1 MGAYSGYVDND
12 NKLRSLSGKTPTG
25 NKTIG
30 DFRTAAQANG
40 DGYEQ
45 LNFYKLTALQ
55 ILYLI
60 RYKSLNSQA
69 ALGQGYTSSSNTA
82 AAQTGATDDKGMNYG
97 DTSTTGRV
105 KCNGIE
111 DFFGNIFQWVDGY
124 KATSTT
130 MIKTADG
137 NFNDNATGY
146 EEHPCT
152 VPNRSGY
159 LKDIVGDNELAFT
172 PKTFGG
178 SSSTYYA
185 DYGNLSS
192 GCLPVFGGGWGD
204 GASAGAFCLHCCYSA
219 SERYS
224 FIGARLLLCK
234 ATKAA

>member
-1 MGAYSGYVDND
+1 
-12 NKLRSLSGKTPTG
+12 
-25 NKTIG
+25 
-30 DFRTAAQANG
+30 
-40 DGYEQ
+40 
-45 LNFYKLTALQ
+45 
-55 ILYLI
+55 
-60 RYKSLNSQA
+60 
-69 ALGQGYTSSSNTA
+69 
-82 AAQTGATDDKGMNYG
+82 MNYG

-130 MIKTADG
+130 MVKTADG

-152 VPNRSGY
+152 VPNNGGY

-172 PKTFGG
+172 PKTFSG

-185 DYGNLSS
+185 DYGYLGSVF
-192 GCLPVFGGGWGD
+192 LPAFGGYWAD
-204 GASAGAFCLHCCYSA
+204 GAGAGAFCLNCSYSA
-219 SERYS
+219 SSSGPYV
-224 FIGARLLLCK
+224 GARLLLCK